1 MQGTVEVGVNV
12 SSSFT
17 HSLYPE
23 LKVEAIVKLPD
34 ILDILSDCIPPPF
47 EIKICVYLSHSYD
60 IDVEVD
66 PWYKV
71 CIYIIKYSNT

>member
-1 MQGTVEVGVNV
+1 M

-17 HSLYPE
+17 FSLYPE

-47 EIKICVYLSHSYD
+47 EIKTCVQLSYSYD

-66 PWYKV
+66 PWYKEKRVHVSWRGISV
-71 CIYIIKYSNT
+71 CHYIYS